1 MNDENI
7 EDKLFDY
14 FSGRLSE
21 DEKAELLRWL
31 EEDTSHKVVFSEMA
45 EWWATAHVPAF
56 MSDMRENFANK
67 FAPVLSLSIQSG
79 KSRSLT
85 RGTLVKFAATLLLFL
100 SLSVTFFY
108 VGKQSSAKQDNIAW
122 FETVTPYGAQT
133 KVILPD
139 KTVVWINSGSSLKYN
154 KSFDKKVREV
164 YLDGEAYF
172 EVAHD
177 SLKPFVVKS
186 EALDIKVLG
195 TRFNVK
201 AYRNEETVD
210 VCLAQGKVDV
220 HFNEKTSSL
229 PNVVMKPN
237 QMVSYNKSSAKMDLT
252 EVDTS
257 DALAWVGG
265 SLSFHEA
272 SFVEMSKQLERKF
285 NVRIQIKSRTLKN
298 EIFTGSFD
306 NHYSLEEIL
315 QEVDIDKKY
324 TWSRKDSNLI
334 IYDRMK

>member
-1 MNDENI
+1 MKNFNI
-7 EDKLFDY
+7 AVIEGDGIGPEIVREAIKVI
-14 FSGRLSE
+14 
-21 DEKAELLRWL
+21 EKAIAKY
-31 EEDTSHKVVFSEMA
+31 DTVIT
-45 EWWATAHVPAF
+45 WT
-56 MSDMRENFANK
+56 
-67 FAPVLSLSIQSG
+67 PVLAGGCAIDA
-79 KSRSLT
+79 T
-85 RGTLVKFAATLLLFL
+85 GT
-100 SLSVTFFY
+100 
-108 VGKQSSAKQDNIAW
+108 
-122 FETVTPYGAQT
+122 P
-133 KVILPD
+133 LPQ
-139 KTVVWINSGSSLKYN
+139 
-154 KSFDKKVREV
+154 
-164 YLDGEAYF
+164 
-172 EVAHD
+172 
-177 SLKPFVVKS
+177 
-186 EALDIKVLG
+186 
-195 TRFNVK
+195 
-201 AYRNEETVD
+201 ETVD

-285 NVRIQIKSRTLKN
+285 NVRIQIKSTTLKN